1 VIRTLIVTASEQDT
15 LDLIDLVSED
25 ERIEVVGTAA
35 SPDRLSGHDDMHA
48 DVALVSAVPVSRLS
62 SLKIPTVLLT
72 DKAYDS
78 KDYRGWVRAR
88 LPNNAT
94 PAEVVAALL
103 AVAHGFTVLTPSQ
116 ARKALDIASAPD
128 DMAEVVESLTHRE
141 LEVLRMM
148 ARGSSNKEIA
158 DELGISN
165 HTVKFHVASI
175 LGKLQ
180 SSTRTEAVSIGIRR
194 GLVPI

>member
-15 LDLIDLVSED
+15 LNLIDLVSED

-35 SPDRLSGHDDMHA
+35 SAGNFSGHDDTHA
-48 DVALVSAVPVSRLS
+48 DVALASAVPISRLS
-62 SLKIPTVLLT
+62 SVKIPTVLLA
-72 DKAYDS
+72 DEAHDS
-78 KDYRGWVRAR
+78 KDFRGWVRAR

-94 PAEVVAALL
+94 PAEVLAALF

-116 ARKALDIASAPD
+116 ARRALDIAPAPD
-128 DMAEVVESLTHRE
+128 DRSEAVESLTHRE

-148 ARGSSNKEIA
+148 ARGFSNKEIA

-165 HTVKFHVASI
+165 HTIKFHVASI

>member
-1 VIRTLIVTASEQDT
+1 MIRTLIVTASEQDT

-72 DKAYDS
+72 DEAYDS